1 MSQLGTILRNRREEL
16 NLTQAEVSRQTN
28 IRVNIIDALEK
39 GKNSILPPTY
49 LRSFSKSYW
58 QFLKLPLEDFE
69 KSFAE
74 SGIMPQVQEQSF
86 IGTLIHPEKEK
97 EKEYTPPPPLK
108 TIESPK
114 YSPRLVSG
122 LISAS
127 MILILIVGIY
137 YLFVKDII
145 DDTPVEPGTPT
156 ETVQQQ
162 SAKEEDSG
170 GELWSV
176 FENEPSKDSIILEV
190 TAKNNTWFTINADGK
205 KSEEVLLA
213 SGQSGRWTA
222 VEYFIL
228 SISNNGG
235 AIFKRNGKPLDNI
248 GKEGTIIRE
257 MKITATEMLNSAM
270 PYSDSDGNTEQKKT
284 VEKPKTEPAKSTTQK
299 SSDKQVKPKSS
310 ATSSNKSTTAVPK
323 TSTNGVKPKKKV
335 EVTTTTKKKVEAPS
349 ITKKKSD
356 SAPKKKTESSAKK
369 SKTDKNKATTK
380 KKATEKSK
388 ANDKKKKTAAN
399 KTKETKKTT
408 PKKSEPEKKK
418 SSESNKVETPKTVP
432 IANPRR

>member
-58 QFLKLPLEDFE
+58 QFLKLPIEDFE
-69 KSFAE
+69 KSFAD

-86 IGTLIHPEKEK
+86 IGTLINPEKEK

-108 TIESPK
+108 TIEAPR

-122 LISAS
+122 VISAA
-127 MILILIVGIY
+127 MILILAVSVY
-137 YLFVKDII
+137 YLFVKDIVE
-145 DDTPVEPGTPT
+145 DTPVEPGT
-156 ETVQQQ
+156 Q
-162 SAKEEDSG
+162 SEVMTQSSGSSNESG
-170 GELWSV
+170 GELLSI
-176 FENEPSKDSIILEV
+176 FEDEPIKDSIILEV

-222 VEYFIL
+222 AEYFIL

-235 AIFKRNGKPLDNI
+235 AVFKRNGQTLDNI

-257 MKITATEMLNSAM
+257 MKITANEMLTSAM
-270 PYSDSDGNTEQKKT
+270 PYSDSDGNADQKKT
-284 VEKPKTEPAKSTTQK
+284 VEKPKSEPVKEKTQK
-299 SSDKQVKPKSS
+299 PIEKTVKPKP
-310 ATSSNKSTTAVPK
+310 ATTVTAKK
-323 TSTNGVKPKKKV
+323 TASTNTKSKTNDADVVKPKKKTA
-335 EVTTTTKKKVEAPS
+335 ETTTPTKKKTEITKKKTTKEKSKSVTKKKVSE
-349 ITKKKSD
+349 K
-356 SAPKKKTESSAKK
+356 AK
-369 SKTDKNKATTK
+369 AV
-380 KKATEKSK
+380 
-388 ANDKKKKTAAN
+388 DKKKKSTTS

-408 PKKSEPEKKK
+408 PKKPVTEKKK
-418 SSESNKVETPKTVP
+418 SSESNKVETPKTIP

>member
-58 QFLKLPLEDFE
+58 QFLKLPIEDFE
-69 KSFAE
+69 KSFAD

-86 IGTLIHPEKEK
+86 IGTLINPEKEK

-108 TIESPK
+108 TIEAPR

-122 LISAS
+122 VISAA
-127 MILILIVGIY
+127 MILILVIGVY
-137 YLFVKDII
+137 YLFVKDIV
-145 DDTPVEPGTPT
+145 DDTPVEPGT
-156 ETVQQQ
+156 Q
-162 SAKEEDSG
+162 SEVTTQSSGSSNESG
-170 GELWSV
+170 GELLSI
-176 FENEPSKDSIILEV
+176 FEDEPSKDSIILEV
-190 TAKNNTWFTINADGK
+190 TARNNTWFTINADGK

-235 AIFKRNGKPLDNI
+235 AIFKRNGQTLDNI

-257 MKITATEMLNSAM
+257 MKITANEMLTSAM
-270 PYSDSDGNTEQKKT
+270 PYSDSDGNADQKKV
-284 VEKPKTEPAKSTTQK
+284 VEKPKTEPVKQTTKLVEKTAKPKSTTNLAVK
-299 SSDKQVKPKSS
+299 KTISTTSKPK
-310 ATSSNKSTTAVPK
+310 
-323 TSTNGVKPKKKV
+323 TNASDIVKPKKKTA
-335 EVTTTTKKKVEAPS
+335 ETTSPTKKKSETITKKKTQTTKKKSTNEKNKA
-349 ITKKKSD
+349 ITKKKVS
-356 SAPKKKTESSAKK
+356 
-369 SKTDKNKATTK
+369 
-380 KKATEKSK
+380 EKSK
-388 ANDKKKKTAAN
+388 AVDKKKKSTTTS
-399 KTKETKKTT
+399 KSKETKKTA
-408 PKKSEPEKKK
+408 PKKPITEKKK
-418 SSESNKVETPKTVP
+418 SSESNKVETPKTIP

>member
-58 QFLKLPLEDFE
+58 QFLKLPMEDFE
-69 KSFAE
+69 KSFAD

-86 IGTLIHPEKEK
+86 IGTLINPEKEK

-108 TIESPK
+108 TIEAPR

-122 LISAS
+122 VISAA
-127 MILILIVGIY
+127 MILILVVGVY
-137 YLFVKDII
+137 YLFVKDIVE
-145 DDTPVEPGTPT
+145 DTPVEPGT
-156 ETVQQQ
+156 Q
-162 SAKEEDSG
+162 SEVTPQSSGSSNESG
-170 GELWSV
+170 GELLSI
-176 FENEPSKDSIILEV
+176 FEDEPSKDSIILEV

-235 AIFKRNGKPLDNI
+235 SIFKRNGQTLDNI
-248 GKEGTIIRE
+248 GKEGTIVRE
-257 MKITATEMLNSAM
+257 MKITANEMLTSAM
-270 PYSDSDGNTEQKKT
+270 PYSDSDGNADQKKT
-284 VEKPKTEPAKSTTQK
+284 AEKPKSEPVKEKTQKPIEKTAKPKPATTTNTKKTASTTTK
-299 SSDKQVKPKSS
+299 SK
-310 ATSSNKSTTAVPK
+310 
-323 TSTNGVKPKKKV
+323 TNGTDVVKPKKKTA
-335 EVTTTTKKKVEAPS
+335 ETTTPTKKKTE
-349 ITKKKSD
+349 ITKKKS
-356 SAPKKKTESSAKK
+356 T
-369 SKTDKNKATTK
+369 N
-380 KKATEKSK
+380 EKSK
-388 ANDKKKKTAAN
+388 ASTKKKVSEKSKAGDKKKKSSTSKA
-399 KTKETKKTT
+399 KETKKTT
-408 PKKSEPEKKK
+408 PKKPVAEKKK
-418 SSESNKVETPKTVP
+418 SSESNKVETPKTIP

>member
-58 QFLKLPLEDFE
+58 QFLKLPMEDFE
-69 KSFAE
+69 KSFAD

-86 IGTLIHPEKEK
+86 IGTLINPEKEK

-108 TIESPK
+108 TIEAPR

-122 LISAS
+122 VISAA
-127 MILILIVGIY
+127 MILILVVGVY
-137 YLFVKDII
+137 YLFVKDIVE
-145 DDTPVEPGTPT
+145 DTPVEPGT
-156 ETVQQQ
+156 Q
-162 SAKEEDSG
+162 SEVNPQSSGSSNESG
-170 GELWSV
+170 GELLSI
-176 FENEPSKDSIILEV
+176 FEDEPSKDSIILEV

-235 AIFKRNGKPLDNI
+235 SIFKRNGQTLDNI
-248 GKEGTIIRE
+248 GKEGTIVRE
-257 MKITATEMLNSAM
+257 MKITANEMLTSAM
-270 PYSDSDGNTEQKKT
+270 PYSESDGNADQKKIA
-284 VEKPKTEPAKSTTQK
+284 EKPKSEPVKEKTQKPIEKTAKPKPATTTNTKKTTSTTTK
-299 SSDKQVKPKSS
+299 SK
-310 ATSSNKSTTAVPK
+310 
-323 TSTNGVKPKKKV
+323 TNGTDVVKPKKKTA
-335 EVTTTTKKKVEAPS
+335 ETTTPTKKKTE
-349 ITKKKSD
+349 ITKKKS
-356 SAPKKKTESSAKK
+356 T
-369 SKTDKNKATTK
+369 N
-380 KKATEKSK
+380 EKSK
-388 ANDKKKKTAAN
+388 ASTKKKVSEKSKAGDKKKKSSTSKA
-399 KTKETKKTT
+399 KETKKTT
-408 PKKSEPEKKK
+408 QKKPVAEKKK
-418 SSESNKVETPKTVP
+418 SSESNKVETPKTIP

>member
-58 QFLKLPLEDFE
+58 QFLKLPMEDFE
-69 KSFAE
+69 KSFAD

-86 IGTLIHPEKEK
+86 IGTLINPEKEK

-108 TIESPK
+108 TIEAPR

-122 LISAS
+122 VISAA
-127 MILILIVGIY
+127 MILILVVGVY
-137 YLFVKDII
+137 YLFVKDIV
-145 DDTPVEPGTPT
+145 DDTPVEPGT
-156 ETVQQQ
+156 Q
-162 SAKEEDSG
+162 SEVMTQSSGSSNESG
-170 GELWSV
+170 GELLSI
-176 FENEPSKDSIILEV
+176 FEDEPSKDSIILEV
-190 TAKNNTWFTINADGK
+190 TARNNTWFTINADGK

-235 AIFKRNGKPLDNI
+235 AIFKRNGQTLDNI

-257 MKITATEMLNSAM
+257 MKITANEMLTSAM
-270 PYSDSDGNTEQKKT
+270 PYSDSDGNADQKKV
-284 VEKPKTEPAKSTTQK
+284 VEKPKTEPVKQTTKPVEKTAKPKSTTTAA
-299 SSDKQVKPKSS
+299 VKK
-310 ATSSNKSTTAVPK
+310 TSSTTAKPK
-323 TSTNGVKPKKKV
+323 TTASDVVKPKKKIA
-335 EVTTTTKKKVEAPS
+335 ETTTPTKKKTETKTKKKSETTKKKSINEKNKA
-349 ITKKKSD
+349 ITKKKV
-356 SAPKKKTESSAKK
+356 
-369 SKTDKNKATTK
+369 
-380 KKATEKSK
+380 TEKSK
-388 ANDKKKKTAAN
+388 AGDKKKKSTTS
-399 KTKETKKTT
+399 KTKETKKAA
-408 PKKSEPEKKK
+408 PKKPITEKKK
-418 SSESNKVETPKTVP
+418 SSESNKVETPKTIP

>member
-58 QFLKLPLEDFE
+58 QFLKLPMEDFE

-86 IGTLIHPEKEK
+86 IGTLINPEKEM

-108 TIESPK
+108 TIEAPR

-127 MILILIVGIY
+127 MILILIVGLY
-137 YLFVKDII
+137 YLFVKDIV
-145 DDTPVEPGTPT
+145 DDTPAENSEQIEVKT
-156 ETVQQQ
+156 E
-162 SAKEEDSG
+162 SNPSSESG
-170 GELWSV
+170 GELLSI
-176 FENEPSKDSIILEV
+176 FEDEPRKDSIILEV

-222 VEYFIL
+222 VEYFTL

-235 AIFKRNGKPLDNI
+235 AIFKRNGQTLENI

-257 MKITATEMLNSAM
+257 MKITATEMLTSAM
-270 PYSDSDGNTEQKKT
+270 PYVDNQESQEQSKKT
-284 VEKPKTEPAKSTTQK
+284 AEKPKTEPVKE
-299 SSDKQVKPKSS
+299 KPKKTAEN
-310 ATSSNKSTTAVPK
+310 ATKPK
-323 TSTNGVKPKKKV
+323 TSDGNSAKKVASTTPKPKKTSATEPVKPKKKAV
-335 EVTTTTKKKVEAPS
+335 AIESEAP
-349 ITKKKSD
+349 
-356 SAPKKKTESSAKK
+356 AKKKTESSGKKKTETTVKKKTTAEK
-369 SKTDKNKATTK
+369 SKTTAK
-380 KKATEKSK
+380 KKTTEKSK
-388 ANDKKKKTAAN
+388 AAEKKKKATATKA
-399 KTKETKKTT
+399 KETKKPTT
-408 PKKSEPEKKK
+408 KKSEPEKKK
-418 SSESNKVETPKTVP
+418 SSESNKVETPKTIP
-432 IANPRR
+432 IGNPRR